1 MTFMIDTIL
10 QVIYFTNLLRFSRD
24 AQLDLFVTGELAIE
38 VGTIQSIKSLFPG
51 IFYKS
56 CIVDKMIA
64 FSFSPFLVDRGGQC
78 TVSNFF

>member
-1 MTFMIDTIL
+1 MIDTIL

-51 IFYKS
+51 IFIK
-56 CIVDKMIA
+56 VA
-64 FSFSPFLVDRGGQC
+64 L
-78 TVSNFF
+78 